1 MTQAITV
8 PTLTLE
14 QVATQ
19 FTHWRRT
26 RTKRGR
32 TPQDLIDQAVALR
45 THYPVSQIIQTL
57 GLNHADYKKH
67 CHRAGTGSQ
76 TELIAAATFVPVS
89 TSEPAWTQSSAMSL
103 TLSHPDGRCLQ
114 VQGVTEPALQSLVQ
128 SFWGDVSCCN

>member
-14 QVATQ
+14 QVAAQ
-19 FTHWRRT
+19 FAYWRRT

-89 TSEPAWTQSSAMSL
+89 T
-103 TLSHPDGRCLQ
+103 
-114 VQGVTEPALQSLVQ
+114 QSLP
-128 SFWGDVSCCN
+128 GRNRLPCH